1 MAPHIPTGMAAVT
14 TPRAPIR
21 SKREHE
27 NTSFI
32 ATPSSKSP
40 KSKQLRTSETE
51 SSGNSNL
58 IPQRS
63 NDMENAI
70 MASVTAALTDFKV
83 KIELQLKEE
92 MKKLEDSLVAKIT
105 KEVDDK
111 LKEVREEF
119 NQSTTFIETSLQ
131 DEIANVREHAIHNE
145 QYSRKNSVRISGIT
159 EDEGEDVEQKVIDF
173 MKTNL
178 KVDISRSEI
187 EISHRVGRQHQDANG
202 RQWPRQ
208 VIVKFESH
216 KVKEKTMRAKSLLKG
231 TNYSLQEDLTPAIY
245 KRLKE
250 LKKCFRVDKC
260 CSVDGKVKYKLKNDE
275 NVRMIHNDLDLK
287 NVINGR

>member
-1 MAPHIPTGMAAVT
+1 MNNMAAVM

-27 NTSFI
+27 STSFI

-58 IPQRS
+58 ILQRLD
-63 NDMENAI
+63 DMENAI
-70 MASVTAALTDFKV
+70 MASVTAALTDFKA
-83 KIELQLKEE
+83 KIKLQLKEE

-111 LKEVREEF
+111 LKEVRDEF
-119 NQSTTFIETSLQ
+119 NQSTTFIETSLR
-131 DEIANVREHAIHNE
+131 DEIANVCEHAIHNE
-145 QYSRKNSVRISGIT
+145 QYSRKNSIRISGII
-159 EDEGEDVEQKVIDF
+159 EEEGEDVEQKVIDF

-216 KVKEKTMRAKSLLKG
+216 KVKEKSMRTKSLLKG

-260 CSVDGKVKYKLKNDE
+260 CSIDGKVKYKLKNDE

>member
-1 MAPHIPTGMAAVT
+1 ML
-14 TPRAPIR
+14 
-21 SKREHE
+21 
-27 NTSFI
+27 N
-32 ATPSSKSP
+32 
-40 KSKQLRTSETE
+40 
-51 SSGNSNL
+51 
-58 IPQRS
+58 
-63 NDMENAI
+63 
-70 MASVTAALTDFKV
+70 
-83 KIELQLKEE
+83 
-92 MKKLEDSLVAKIT
+92 
-105 KEVDDK
+105 
-111 LKEVREEF
+111 
-119 NQSTTFIETSLQ
+119 
-131 DEIANVREHAIHNE
+131 
-145 QYSRKNSVRISGIT
+145 KN
-159 EDEGEDVEQKVIDF
+159 F
-173 MKTNL
+173 

-250 LKKCFRVDKC
+250 LTKCFRVDKC
-260 CSVDGKVKYKLKNDE
+260 CSVDGKVKDKLKNDE